1 MHVRD
6 LRLAGAYLSLPIS
19 WFTSKHHSHTWRFQ
33 LCALHGY
40 CYWCLVGRKWAGA
53 LTGQDS
59 CSWFLR
65 DACAPVICYWTM
77 IFSHFAKSVC
87 WTEIQELELE
97 SGLQGK
103 VSWGFC
109 RTLTKVMDWWTAL
122 PGMCVSRLGL
132 PPGTR
137 KIPLILFS
145 SENWRW
151 VVFKVECLPHFLHTW
166 IK

>member
-1 MHVRD
+1 MCVTSD
-6 LRLAGAYLSLPIS
+6 LQAPTSASQLAGLQANTTATRGDFSS
-19 WFTSKHHSHTWRFQ
+19 V
-33 LCALHGY
+33 LCY

-53 LTGQDS
+53 LTGQNS

-65 DACAPVICYWTM
+65 DAYAPVICYWTM